1 MRMFPVLKA
10 SIGGLAILIAIDQ
23 RAATAQACPPNSH
36 PVAVYI
42 PGNLRTAHC
51 WCNNGYLNSGGICVR
66 TDQPT
71 PPPAI
76 QAQPSPSGSSMNPVR

>member
-1 MRMFPVLKA
+1 MRLFKVFRGLIA
-10 SIGGLAILIAIDQ
+10 GLAVVIAIGQ

-51 WCNNGYLNSGGICVR
+51 WCNNGYLNSAGVCVR

-71 PPPAI
+71 PPPGI
-76 QAQPSPSGSSMNPVR
+76 QAQPSPSGGSFNPVR

>member
-1 MRMFPVLKA
+1 MRMLSALKA
-10 SIGGLAILIAIDQ
+10 SISGLAILIAIGKP
-23 RAATAQACPPNSH
+23 AVMAQACPPNSH

-51 WCNNGYLNSGGICVR
+51 WCNGGYINNGGVCVR

-76 QAQPSPSGSSMNPVR
+76 QAQPPASGGSFNPVR